1 MPSAMGA
8 LPISTQSGDCMS
20 LYLQGL
26 KTARALVVDQ
36 GLEALD
42 EFIKSIE
49 SNLVETT
56 SVQVQAE
63 YR

>member
-1 MPSAMGA
+1 
-8 LPISTQSGDCMS
+8 MS

-42 EFIKSIE
+42 EFIKGIE
-49 SNLVETT
+49 SSLVETT